1 MTNQFSFYLKILF
14 AIIVCALT
22 CVVLINWMV
31 DPYNELGRNK
41 TGLYFVTD
49 RQQKNSI
56 VQVPHDAILIGSS
69 RTLHINPDDLC
80 GYHFYNASFSSALP
94 EEIYA
99 YLDRYAHQEKIVVI
113 GLDFYMFNEHSY
125 PLDPITTWPTRLW
138 PVHEYLLGWDVLKA
152 SLQALVNWQQKV
164 PVYAV
169 NNGYSPLTDS
179 ASVDTVFYSKM
190 LKHLASTHYRK
201 ATLSVKRL
209 EIMKRL
215 TTMLT
220 RRGISYRIFINPL
233 QQDDLQLL
241 ANSDSYQIFNQWKLE
256 LTKLIPELIDLSKSK
271 YSSKEYF
278 HRSDPSHY
286 LPSTGAKFLNE
297 ILSCTR

>member
-1 MTNQFSFYLKILF
+1 
-14 AIIVCALT
+14 
-22 CVVLINWMV
+22 
-31 DPYNELGRNK
+31 
-41 TGLYFVTD
+41 
-49 RQQKNSI
+49 
-56 VQVPHDAILIGSS
+56 
-69 RTLHINPDDLC
+69 
-80 GYHFYNASFSSALP
+80 
-94 EEIYA
+94 
-99 YLDRYAHQEKIVVI
+99 
-113 GLDFYMFNEHSY
+113 
-125 PLDPITTWPTRLW
+125 
-138 PVHEYLLGWDVLKA
+138 VHEYLLGWDVLKA